1 MNIEELKRLAE
12 AATPGPWEYDHG
24 CIADNGKAIISEY
37 FVRLDG
43 DDVSIAANIIDP
55 ESCRP
60 SKSNAAYIAAANP
73 SAVLELIRQ
82 RDELLVAAKDAH
94 QVLRDWVG
102 YIPSSTIQEDLDM
115 LGMAITNAEKQS

>member
-43 DDVSIAANIIDP
+43 DDVSIAADIIDP

-73 SAVLELIRQ
+73 AAVLELIAEIDRLRKANDRAQ
-82 RDELLVAAKDAH
+82 AEIRALEARLLEV
-94 QVLRDWVG
+94 
-102 YIPSSTIQEDLDM
+102 
-115 LGMAITNAEKQS
+115 EK